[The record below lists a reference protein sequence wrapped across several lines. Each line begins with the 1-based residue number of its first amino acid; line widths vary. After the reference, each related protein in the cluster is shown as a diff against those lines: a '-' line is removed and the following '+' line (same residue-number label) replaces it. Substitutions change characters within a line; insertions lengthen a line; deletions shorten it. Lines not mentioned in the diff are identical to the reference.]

1 MTVTKTLHKQNAFV
15 LSMAYMSASKPILRE
30 VVQDGLR
37 EYEGKKHIR
46 TSQDN
51 GKTWTV
57 VGVDDWEEQRGERTA
72 RRDAGNFLIDRK
84 NNVVIQF
91 ILDNEYGPEGD
102 YHSFGP
108 EADGMPLQSRTGR
121 IFYRFSRD
129 EGATWTDAKQLIQD
143 GPDYDSTHWADG
155 LVYGRNAVLFSELM
169 RAVQLRDGTLIV
181 PISYFRVDDGG
192 RPIAFPDRFGMVKWP
207 SLASATFRGQW
218 NEDQSDIRWEM
229 SNHVSVPEQM
239 SYAIEEP
246 SVAELDDGKLMM
258 VMRGTVAA
266 RQFMPGV
273 KFFSISQDQAKTWGP
288 AVPLTYPD
296 GSLVHSPSSVAS
308 MFRSS
313 KNGKVYMIANILPEP
328 CRTCDPRYPLKVVEI
343 DQNFFWALPET
354 ETTIADREPQHP
366 RFVRFSNWQLIEDH
380 LHDRRQNRSPVRR
393 CISRRDDR
401 AGRVS
406 L

>member
-1 MTVTKTLHKQNAFV
+1 MANKSITVTKTLHKENSFV

-37 EYEGKKHIR
+37 EYEGTKHIR

-143 GPDYDSTHWADG
+143 GAGYDSTHWADG

-169 RAVQLRDGTLIV
+169 RAVQLRDGTLLV
-181 PISYFRVDDGG
+181 PISYFRWRR
-192 RPIAFPDRFGMVKWP
+192 RPFAANGTKIK
-207 SLASATFRGQW
+207 ATF
-218 NEDQSDIRWEM
+218 
-229 SNHVSVPEQM
+229 
-239 SYAIEEP
+239 
-246 SVAELDDGKLMM
+246 
-258 VMRGTVAA
+258 
-266 RQFMPGV
+266 
-273 KFFSISQDQAKTWGP
+273 
-288 AVPLTYPD
+288 
-296 GSLVHSPSSVAS
+296 
-308 MFRSS
+308 
-313 KNGKVYMIANILPEP
+313 
-328 CRTCDPRYPLKVVEI
+328 
-343 DQNFFWALPET
+343 
-354 ETTIADREPQHP
+354 
-366 RFVRFSNWQLIEDH
+366 
-380 LHDRRQNRSPVRR
+380 
-393 CISRRDDR
+393 
-401 AGRVS
+401 AGRCPTICPLPRKCRMRLRNHPS
-406 L
+406 WSWTTAD